1 MKKKRKENPYK
12 RMWARKELDLIQNFK
27 NIVMDW
33 IVIPFGGK
41 KIHVLFKNKTDE
53 QVGDSP
59 IT

>member
-33 IVIPFGGK
+33 IVIPFRGK
-41 KIHVLFKNKTDE
+41 KINVLFKNKTDE